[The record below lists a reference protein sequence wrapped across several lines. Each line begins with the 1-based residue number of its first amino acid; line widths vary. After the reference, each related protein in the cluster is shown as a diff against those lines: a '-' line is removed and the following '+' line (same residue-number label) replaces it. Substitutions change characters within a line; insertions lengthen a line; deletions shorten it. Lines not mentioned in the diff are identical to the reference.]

1 MTIYFRHESD
11 ATSMMSDVKK
21 DRRPLVM
28 LQQACIPHY
37 RRHLYDALGTDPRFQ
52 FQLLADPGAVV
63 PFLPL
68 AEAPRQC
75 EFQAAT
81 QYVIRL
87 PYGFSLSWQPT
98 VLSAVLRRRPDL
110 IVAQG
115 SPYDLTAWMLTIAG
129 RIMGVPVLLW
139 THGLQGDESGV
150 KWTVRAL
157 LYRLSRGLLLYGDHA
172 KQLLISKGLA
182 ADRLHVI
189 YNSLDN
195 AEQSAVSERITSA
208 DCERFRR
215 SLGIGADERA
225 ISFTGRLQPV
235 KRLPWLLQ
243 ALNLVGSEGKNVH
256 LLLVGEGSDRP
267 QLESLANELA
277 LNRLVHFLG
286 AMYDEARLGLVLS
299 ASDLAVVPSGAG
311 LSVMHAL
318 AYGTPVL
325 LHDHVEEHFP
335 EWEAV
340 QDGETGWFYRNGDLS
355 DCARKIVDA
364 LFPKPQKPTMV
375 SACRA
380 MITRRYNSGT
390 HAALFID
397 AIAKYCPLPSPGE
410 TEQACSET
418 ISRSVQLE
426 HSVR

>member
-1 MTIYFRHESD
+1 MRFVMNEGGT
-11 ATSMMSDVKK
+11 AG
-21 DRRPLVM
+21 RPLIT
-28 LQQACIPHY
+28 LQQVCIPHY
-37 RRHLYDALGTDPRFQ
+37 RRRLYDTLGADPRFR
-52 FQLLADPGAVV
+52 FQVLADPGAAV

-98 VLSAVLRRRPDL
+98 ALAAVLRRRPDL

-115 SPYDLTAWMLTIAG
+115 SPYDLTAWMLTIVG
-129 RIMGVPVLLW
+129 RITGLPVLLW
-139 THGLQGDESGV
+139 THGLQADESGV
-150 KWTVRAL
+150 KWTVRSL

-172 KQLLISKGLA
+172 KRLLISKGLA

-189 YNSLDN
+189 YNSLDS
-195 AEQSAVSERITSA
+195 AEQSAVSERITFE

-215 SLGIGADERA
+215 SLGIGADERLVC
-225 ISFTGRLQPV
+225 FTGRLQPV

-243 ALNLVGSEGKNVH
+243 ALNIVVTQGKKVH
-256 LLLVGEGSDRP
+256 LVLVGEGSDRP
-267 QLESLANELA
+267 QLEALSTELG
-277 LNRLVHFLG
+277 LNRWVHFLG
-286 AMYDEARLGLVLS
+286 AMYDESRLGLVLS

-340 QDGETGWFYRNGDLS
+340 KERETGWFYRNGDLS

-364 LFPKPQKPTMV
+364 LFPNPQKPTMAV
-375 SACRA
+375 ACRA
-380 MITRRYNSGT
+380 MITHRYNSGT

-397 AIAKYCPLPSPGE
+397 AIAKYCSLPSPGGTESTHME
-410 TEQACSET
+410 TAPPPA
-418 ISRSVQLE
+418 QLE
-426 HSVR
+426 HSAR